1 MIAKKSHHLPQTFSP
16 LRPVP
21 ILQPSE
27 NAGRRKILPF
37 FLPGDSKGERQGDAE
52 AVSCVSRDDAPPA
65 HLLTDRETVV
75 SLYTLRY
82 KDCPTLVWHDLT
94 WGTVVN
100 FAKSNIL
107 LGACEGWIVECP
119 DGERL
124 TFYQVIAIQEGG
136 LVS

>member
-1 MIAKKSHHLPQTFSP
+1 MIPKKSHHLPPQPFSP

-21 ILQPSE
+21 ILQPAES
-27 NAGRRKILPF
+27 AGRRKILPF
-37 FLPGDSKGERQGDAE
+37 FRPGDKGEKQGAASD
-52 AVSCVSRDDAPPA
+52 VVSRVSASSEPPA
-65 HLLTDRETVV
+65 DLSDRGAIV

-107 LGACEGWIVECP
+107 LGACEGWLVECP

-124 TFYQVIAIQEGG
+124 TFYQVISIEEGG